1 MRSVAG
7 SVSRRSAAALGVAMA
22 QQTVAVRR
30 EAAAGRQAASHRLP
44 WALPSPVA
52 AEAEEAAE
60 TVVAEEAAVAVA
72 LRVGWQTAVAEYPAR
87 RSSRHHSGTLPCLRL
102 GSSSRLDA
110 SMRRPATNFWRVSA
124 GSITSSMY
132 PRSAAA

>member
-7 SVSRRSAAALGVAMA
+7 AVSRRSAAALGLAMA

-30 EAAAGRQAASHRLP
+30 EAVAGRQAASHRLP

-52 AEAEEAAE
+52 AEVAE
-60 TVVAEEAAVAVA
+60 AEEAAVAVA